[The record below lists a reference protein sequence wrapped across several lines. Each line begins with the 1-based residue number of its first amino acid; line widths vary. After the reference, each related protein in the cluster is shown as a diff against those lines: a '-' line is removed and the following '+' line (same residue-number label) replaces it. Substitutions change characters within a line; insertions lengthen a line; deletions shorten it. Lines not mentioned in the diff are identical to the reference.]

1 MTQSRAS
8 QSSLAHK
15 QLERKIAELNKKPY
29 LPKEL
34 VTLMTEVSRIQLD
47 AEASIDFGTG
57 KVDCLPEG
65 LPITTPARHAQGEPV
80 VLREF
85 FPLDAASLPEIAQK
99 IFRVV
104 DEISPDLRGFGEKLQ
119 SALEN
124 GTYSLE
130 AACRAVIKEPISLE
144 KGSYFYAWAQENPGA
159 SYFFSFIAASCVLPS
174 VKVAGRLLAE
184 HHDGE
189 AIWRH
194 GHCPICGSLPLMGRL
209 VEVEGF
215 RLHTCSFCLHEFKAT
230 RMACPFCLSSGDEK
244 DNYYASEDEP
254 GYQLHVC
261 HDCKSYCKVADFRAF
276 DRVFIPVLDDLGSLV
291 LDIYGRKQGFLR
303 PTLSVWGT

>member
-1 MTQSRAS
+1 MTESALS
-8 QSSLAHK
+8 QSTLARK

-34 VTLMTEVSRIQLD
+34 VTLMTEVCRIQLD
-47 AEASIDFGTG
+47 AEDTIDFGTG
-57 KVDCLPEG
+57 EIHKLPQD
-65 LPITTPARHAQGEPV
+65 LALTTPARHAQGEPI
-80 VLREF
+80 VLREY
-85 FPLDAASLPEIAQK
+85 FPLDVNSLPIIAQK
-99 IFRVV
+99 IFHTVN
-104 DEISPDLRGFGEKLQ
+104 DISPDLRGFADKLQ
-119 SALEN
+119 SAFIS

-130 AACRAVIKEPISLE
+130 KACRAVIKEPISLE
-144 KGSYFYAWAQENPGA
+144 KGSYFYDWAQDNPGA

-174 VKVAGRLLAE
+174 VKVAGRLLAQ
-184 HHDGE
+184 HHDSE
-189 AIWRH
+189 TIWRH

-230 RMACPFCLSSGDEK
+230 RMACPFCLSSGEEK
-244 DNYYASEDEP
+244 DNYFISEDEP
-254 GYQLHVC
+254 GFQLHVC

-276 DRVFIPVLDDLGSLV
+276 DRVFIPVLDDLASLV